1 MTRTAAAAALAAL
14 LLLSGCASQFAPPYS
29 PSIENVQM
37 LRDAGTGKVRVG
49 SFRADPKTGNDES
62 ISLRGLSLQ
71 SPVGGKFSSYVAE
84 ALKSELA
91 AARLIDDK
99 AAVEIGGMLIRNN
112 VDVSGISVGTGILQ
126 ARVVVRRGGRVSYN
140 KVVQADMT
148 FESAFAGGVAVPKAI
163 QAYPD
168 LVQKFLAKLYGDR
181 DFISSLTR

>member
-1 MTRTAAAAALAAL
+1 MRIAAAAALAAL

-49 SFRADPKTGNDES
+49 TFRADPKTGNDES

-71 SPVGGKFSSYVAE
+71 SPVGGRFSSYVAE
-84 ALKSELA
+84 ALRSELA

-99 AAVEIGGMLIRNN
+99 AAVEIGGMLIKNN

-126 ARVVVRRGGRVSYN
+126 ARVVVRRDGRVSYD

-148 FESAFAGGVAVPKAI
+148 FESSFAGAVAAPKGI
-163 QAYPD
+163 QAYPT
-168 LVQKFLAKLYGDR
+168 LVQKFLSKLYGDR
-181 DFISSLTR
+181 NFIASLTR

>member
-49 SFRADPKTGNDES
+49 TFRADPKTGNDES

-71 SPVGGKFSSYVAE
+71 SPVGGKFSAYVAQ
-84 ALKSELA
+84 ALASELA

-99 AAVEIGGMLIRNN
+99 AVVEISGVLIQNN
-112 VDVSGISVGTGILQ
+112 VDVSGINVGTAHLQ
-126 ARVVVRRGGRVSYN
+126 SRVVVRRAGRVTYN
-140 KVVQADMT
+140 KAVRADMT
-148 FESAFAGGVAVPKAI
+148 FESSFAGGVAVPKAI
-163 QAYPD
+163 QAYPI